1 MYDIKETYR
10 AHSIEEALALLEG
23 HPGAVLVNGGTDVMI
38 RMKEGK
44 LTDAVL
50 ISIMDVPEIIGIS
63 LRENGDIAIGAGT
76 CFQDIYHNEV
86 IRGAVPALAH
96 AANQVGSPQIRHV
109 ATIGGNLCNGAVSAD
124 SVPILLAMNAELE
137 LAGDQRTRR
146 VALTQFHTGPGK
158 TVLQKGRELL
168 TAIVIPKE
176 EYAGRYGSYIKF
188 GQRNAMEI
196 ATLGAAVCLKL
207 QANKT
212 RLEDI
217 RIAFSVAGPTP
228 LRCAKT
234 EAALKGMAL
243 TGDMV
248 KALRQGV
255 IQEVQPRDSWR
266 ASKQLRLQLVKEL
279 GERALRQAAEEA
291 GGTIHD

>member
-1 MYDIKETYR
+1 MYDIKETYKAR
-10 AHSIEEALALLEG
+10 SVEEALALLEG
-23 HPGAVLVNGGTDVMI
+23 HPGAVVVNGGTDVMI

-50 ISIMDVPEIIGIS
+50 VSIMDVPEIIGIS

-124 SVPILLAMNAELE
+124 SVPILLALNAELE
-137 LAGDQRTRR
+137 LAGAQGARR
-146 VALTQFHTGPGK
+146 VAVTQFHTGPGK

-188 GQRNAMEI
+188 GQRSAMEI

-207 QANKT
+207 GADKT

-228 LRCAKT
+228 LRCAGT

-243 TGDMV
+243 TGNMV

-279 GERALRQAAEEA
+279 GERALRQAVAEA